1 MFQFSLGQHWVL
13 GTMKE
18 EEKKRNKTTMRS
30 FCHGK
35 TSKHL
40 ISLNSP
46 ECDLKLWR
54 MMSEKFIM

>member
-18 EEKKRNKTTMRS
+18 EKV
-30 FCHGK
+30 GK